1 MRLYTRDHVWVDIQ
15 GTRARAGLSAFAQ
28 EELGEIAYV
37 ELPAVGGVVRRGEP
51 VCTIDSL
58 KSSTEVY
65 APLSGTIVE
74 VNGRLASDE
83 GCRLINSDPLG
94 EGWIFSLEMSSDAE
108 KADLLSEKDY
118 LEYLKKG

>member
-1 MRLYTRDHVWVDIQ
+1 MCLYTRDHVWVDIQ
-15 GTRARAGLSAFAQ
+15 GARARAGLSAFAQ

-37 ELPAVGGVVRRGEP
+37 DLPSAGSAVRRGDP

-65 APLSGTIVE
+65 APLSGTVVE

-94 EGWIFSLEMSSDAE
+94 EGWIFVIEMNDDAE
-108 KADLLSEKDY
+108 KADLLSEEDY
-118 LEYLKKG
+118 FQYLN